1 MNRETHKRVWLI
13 AGPIIISN
21 ISVPMLG
28 AVDTAVMGH
37 LPDPKY
43 LGGVAIGAMVFT
55 FIYWGFGF
63 LRMGTGGLTA
73 QAFGSQDADEVRAC
87 LARAAVIGIP
97 AALILIVL
105 QLPIASVA
113 FSILEASAEVEAL
126 AQEYFFVRIWG
137 APATLMNFALLGWF
151 IGCQN
156 TKAALWHQLSL
167 NGVNIVLDLV
177 FVVWFGW
184 GVAGV
189 AAATAIADAVAVV
202 IGLFLALPILRGL
215 GGQFVRA
222 KILEAGKIKRT
233 VALNID
239 IFIRTICL
247 VSAFA
252 YFTAQGAAF
261 GNVVLAAN
269 AVLLNFQTFMAHAL
283 DGFAHSAE
291 ALGGGAI
298 GAKDRRAFRDAVRVS
313 VFWGLVVAVGFSLL
327 YLVAGP
333 VIIDVLTGIETV
345 RETGRDFLVWSAVMP
360 LIAVFPFLL
369 DGIFLGATRGATMRN
384 AMIVSLMIYV
394 ACCYFLVPLW
404 GNDGLWASLTIFM
417 GARGLTLGVRYPAL
431 VKSVGQK
438 K

>member
-1 MNRETHKRVWLI
+1 M
-13 AGPIIISN
+13 
-21 ISVPMLG
+21 
-28 AVDTAVMGH
+28 
-37 LPDPKY
+37 
-43 LGGVAIGAMVFT
+43 
-55 FIYWGFGF
+55 
-63 LRMGTGGLTA
+63 
-73 QAFGSQDADEVRAC
+73 
-87 LARAAVIGIP
+87 
-97 AALILIVL
+97 
-105 QLPIASVA
+105 
-113 FSILEASAEVEAL
+113 
-126 AQEYFFVRIWG
+126 
-137 APATLMNFALLGWF
+137 
-151 IGCQN
+151 
-156 TKAALWHQLSL
+156 
-167 NGVNIVLDLV
+167 
-177 FVVWFGW
+177 
-184 GVAGV
+184 
-189 AAATAIADAVAVV
+189 AVV

-222 KILEAGKIKRT
+222 KILEASKIKRT

>member
-1 MNRETHKRVWLI
+1 MNRETHKRVWVI

-28 AVDTAVMGH
+28 AVDTAVMGY

-73 QAFGSQDADEVRAC
+73 QAFGAQDADEVRAC

-113 FSILEASAEVEAL
+113 LLILEASSDVENL

-202 IGLFLALPILRGL
+202 IGLFLALPILRML
-215 GGQFVRA
+215 GGQFIRA
-222 KILEAGKIKRT
+222 KILEASKIKRT

-252 YFTAQGAAF
+252 YFTAQGAAC

-298 GAKDRRAFRDAVRVS
+298 GAKDRKAFRDAVRVS

-333 VIIDVLTGIETV
+333 LIIDVLTGIETV

-394 ACCYFLVPLW
+394 ASCYFLVPLW

-431 VKSVGQK
+431 LRSVGRDG
-438 K
+438 

>member
-1 MNRETHKRVWLI
+1 MNRQTHLRVWHI

-37 LPDPKY
+37 LPDAKY

-73 QAFGSQDADEVRAC
+73 QAFGAKDADEVRAC
-87 LARAAVIGIP
+87 LARAAVIGVP

-105 QLPIASVA
+105 QIPIASLA
-113 FSILEASAEVEAL
+113 FSIVNASGEVKTL

-151 IGCQN
+151 IGVQN
-156 TKAALWHQLSL
+156 TKAALIHQLSL

-177 FVVWFGW
+177 FVLGLGW

-189 AAATAIADAVAVV
+189 AAATAIADAVAVTV
-202 IGLFLALPILRGL
+202 GLWLALPILRRI
-215 GGQFVRA
+215 GGAFVRA
-222 KILEAGKIKRT
+222 KILETAKLRRT
-233 VALNID
+233 IALNID

-283 DGFAHSAE
+283 DGLAHASE

-298 GAKDRRAFRDAVRVS
+298 GARDRSAFHDAVRVS
-313 VFWGLVVAVGFSLL
+313 MFWGVLVAIGFSLV
-327 YLVAGP
+327 YFIAGP
-333 VIIDVLTGIETV
+333 TIIDALTGIEEV
-345 RETGRDFLVWSAVMP
+345 RTAARAYLAWSVAMP
-360 LIAVFPFLL
+360 LIAVFPFIF
-369 DGIFLGATRGATMRN
+369 DGVFLGGTRGATMRN
-384 AMIVSLMIYV
+384 AMIASLAVYV
-394 ACCYFLVPLW
+394 TCCYFLVPAW
-404 GNDGLWASLTIFM
+404 GNHGLWASLMVFM

-431 VKSVGQK
+431 ERSVGG
-438 K
+438 

>member
-1 MNRETHKRVWLI
+1 MNRDTHRRVWLI

-73 QAFGSQDADEVRAC
+73 QAFGAKDADEVRAC

-113 FSILEASAEVEAL
+113 FSILEASPDVEAL

-177 FVVWFGW
+177 FVLGFGW

-189 AAATAIADAVAVV
+189 AAATAIADGVAVV
-202 IGLFLALPILRGL
+202 IGLFLALPILRKL
-215 GGQFVRA
+215 GGEFVRA
-222 KILEAGKIKRT
+222 KILETSKIKRT
-233 VALNID
+233 VALNVD

-269 AVLLNFQTFMAHAL
+269 AVLLNFQTIMAHAL
-283 DGFAHSAE
+283 DGLAHAAE

-298 GAKDRRAFRDAVRVS
+298 GAKDRKGFRDAVRVS
-313 VFWGLVVAVGFSLL
+313 VFWGMVVAVGFSLF
-327 YLVAGP
+327 YLVSGP
-333 VIIDVLTGIETV
+333 LIIDALTGIDSV
-345 RETGRDFLVWSAVMP
+345 RVVAREYLGWSVLMP

-369 DGIFLGATRGATMRN
+369 DGIFLGGTRGATMRN
-384 AMIVSLMIYV
+384 AMIVSLLIYL

-404 GNDGLWASLTIFM
+404 GNDGLWVSLTIFM
-417 GARGLTLGVRYPAL
+417 GARGVTLGVRYPAL
-431 VKSVGQK
+431 VRSVGREG
-438 K
+438 

>member
-1 MNRETHKRVWLI
+1 MNRDTHRRVWLI

-73 QAFGSQDADEVRAC
+73 QAFGAKDADEVRAC

-105 QLPIASVA
+105 QLPLASVA
-113 FSILEASAEVEAL
+113 FSILEASPDVEAL

-177 FVVWFGW
+177 FVLGFGW

-189 AAATAIADAVAVV
+189 AAATAIADGVAVV
-202 IGLFLALPILRGL
+202 IGLFLALPILRKL
-215 GGQFVRA
+215 GGEFVRA
-222 KILEAGKIKRT
+222 KILETSKIKRT
-233 VALNID
+233 VALNVD

-269 AVLLNFQTFMAHAL
+269 AVLLNFQTIMAHAL
-283 DGFAHSAE
+283 DGLAHAAE

-298 GAKDRRAFRDAVRVS
+298 GAKDRKGFRDAVRVS
-313 VFWGLVVAVGFSLL
+313 VFWGMVVAVGFSLF
-327 YLVAGP
+327 YLVSGP
-333 VIIDVLTGIETV
+333 LIIDALTGIDSV
-345 RETGRDFLVWSAVMP
+345 RVVAREYLGWSVLMP

-369 DGIFLGATRGATMRN
+369 DGIFLGGTRGATMRN
-384 AMIVSLMIYV
+384 AMIVSLLIYL

-404 GNDGLWASLTIFM
+404 GNDGLWVSLTIFM
-417 GARGLTLGVRYPAL
+417 GARGVTLGVRYPAL
-431 VKSVGQK
+431 VRSVGREG
-438 K
+438 

>member
-73 QAFGSQDADEVRAC
+73 QAFGAQDADEVRAC

-97 AALILIVL
+97 AALILIVV

-113 FSILEASAEVEAL
+113 FSILEASSDVENL

-177 FVVWFGW
+177 FVLGFGW

-189 AAATAIADAVAVV
+189 AAGTAIADGVAVV
-202 IGLFLALPILRGL
+202 IGLLLALPILKKL
-215 GGQFVRA
+215 GGAFVRD
-222 KILEAGKIKRT
+222 KILEASKIKRT
-233 VALNID
+233 VALNIN

-283 DGFAHSAE
+283 DGFAHAAE
-291 ALGGGAI
+291 SLAGGAI
-298 GAKDRRAFRDAVRVS
+298 GARDRKAFRDAVRVS
-313 VFWGLVVAVGFSLL
+313 VFWGLVVAVGFTLVYLL
-327 YLVAGP
+327 AGAS
-333 VIIDVLTGIETV
+333 IINALTGIESV
-345 RETGRDFLVWSAVMP
+345 REAGRDYLVWSVAMP
-360 LIAVFPFLL
+360 LVAVFPFLL
-369 DGIFLGATRGATMRN
+369 DGIFLGGTRGATMRN

-394 ACCYFLVPLW
+394 ASCYFLVPLW

-417 GARGLTLGVRYPAL
+417 GARGLTLGVLYPAL
-431 VKSVGQK
+431 FRSVGRDG
-438 K
+438 

>member
-28 AVDTAVMGH
+28 AVDTTVMGH

-73 QAFGSQDADEVRAC
+73 QAFGAQDADEVRAC

-222 KILEAGKIKRT
+222 KILEASKIKRT

-327 YLVAGP
+327 YMVAGP

>member
-1 MNRETHKRVWLI
+1 MNRNTHRRVWLI

-28 AVDTAVMGH
+28 AVDTAVIGH

-73 QAFGSQDADEVRAC
+73 QAFGARDADEVRAC
-87 LARAAVIGIP
+87 LARAAVIGI
-97 AALILIVL
+97 AVALILIAL
-105 QLPIASVA
+105 QLPIATA
-113 FSILEASAEVEAL
+113 TFSILEASPDVEAL

-177 FVVWFGW
+177 FVLGFGW
-184 GVAGV
+184 GVTGV
-189 AAATAIADAVAVV
+189 AAATAIADGVAVV
-202 IGLFLALPILRGL
+202 IGLFLALPILRKL
-215 GGQFVRA
+215 GGGFVRA
-222 KILEAGKIKRT
+222 EILEASKIRRT
-233 VALNID
+233 IALNVD

-247 VSAFA
+247 VLAFA

-283 DGFAHSAE
+283 DGLAHSAE
-291 ALGGGAI
+291 ALGGEAI
-298 GAKDRRAFRDAVRVS
+298 GARDRKAFRDAVRVS
-313 VFWGLVVAVGFSLL
+313 VFWGMVVAAGFTLV
-327 YLVAGP
+327 YLIAGSF
-333 VIIDVLTGIETV
+333 IIDVLTGIETV
-345 RETGRDFLVWSAVMP
+345 RETSREYLVWSAAMP

-369 DGIFLGATRGATMRN
+369 DGIFLGGTRGATMRN
-384 AMIVSLMIYV
+384 AMIVSLLIYL
-394 ACCYFLVPLW
+394 ACCYILVPLW
-404 GNDGLWASLTIFM
+404 GNDGLWASLAIFM

-431 VKSVGQK
+431 ARSVGREG
-438 K
+438 

>member
-73 QAFGSQDADEVRAC
+73 QAFGAQDADEVRAC

-113 FSILEASAEVEAL
+113 FSILEASSDVENL

-202 IGLFLALPILRGL
+202 IGLFLALPILRML
-215 GGQFVRA
+215 GGQFIRA
-222 KILEAGKIKRT
+222 KILEASKIKRT

-252 YFTAQGAAF
+252 YFTAQCAAF

-298 GAKDRRAFRDAVRVS
+298 GAKNRKAFRDAVRVS

-333 VIIDVLTGIETV
+333 LIIDVLTGIETV

-384 AMIVSLMIYV
+384 AMIVSLMFYV

>member
-1 MNRETHKRVWLI
+1 MKREIHRRVWHI

-43 LGGVAIGAMVFT
+43 LGGVAVGAMVFT

-73 QAFGSQDADEVRAC
+73 QAFGAQDADEVRAC

-97 AALILIVL
+97 AAFALIIL
-105 QLPIASVA
+105 QVPIASVA
-113 FSILEASAEVEAL
+113 FSILEASPGVEAL
-126 AQEYFFVRIWG
+126 AYEYFSVRIWG

-156 TKAALWHQLSL
+156 TRAALWHQLSL
-167 NGVNIVLDLV
+167 NGVNILLDLV
-177 FVVWFGW
+177 FVLGLDW

-202 IGLFLALPILRGL
+202 IGLFLALPILRRL
-215 GGQFVRA
+215 GGAFVRA
-222 KILEAGKIKRT
+222 KILETSKIRRT
-233 VALNID
+233 IALNID

-283 DGFAHSAE
+283 DGFAHAAE

-298 GAKDRRAFRDAVRVS
+298 GARDRQAFRDAVRVS
-313 VFWGLVVAVGFSLL
+313 VFWGLLVAVAFSLV
-327 YLVAGP
+327 YLLAGP
-333 VIIDVLTGIETV
+333 LIIDALTGIESV
-345 RETGRDFLVWSAVMP
+345 REAGRDYLLWLVLMP
-360 LIAVFPFLL
+360 LVAVFPFLL
-369 DGIFLGATRGATMRN
+369 DGIFLGGTRGATMRN
-384 AMIVSLMIYV
+384 AMIVSLIIYLV
-394 ACCYFLVPLW
+394 SCYFLVPVW
-404 GNDGLWASLTIFM
+404 GNNGLWASLTIFM

-431 VKSVGQK
+431 LRTIG
-438 K
+438 

>member
-73 QAFGSQDADEVRAC
+73 QAFGAQDADEVRAC

-97 AALILIVL
+97 AALILIVV

-113 FSILEASAEVEAL
+113 FSILEASSDVENL

-177 FVVWFGW
+177 FVLGFGW

-189 AAATAIADAVAVV
+189 AAGTAIADGVAVV
-202 IGLFLALPILRGL
+202 IGLLLALPILKKL
-215 GGQFVRA
+215 GGAFVRD
-222 KILEAGKIKRT
+222 KILEASKIKRT
-233 VALNID
+233 VALNIN

-283 DGFAHSAE
+283 DGFAHAAE
-291 ALGGGAI
+291 SLAGGAI
-298 GAKDRRAFRDAVRVS
+298 GARDRKAFRDAVRVS
-313 VFWGLVVAVGFSLL
+313 VFWGLVVAVGFTLVYLL
-327 YLVAGP
+327 AGAS
-333 VIIDVLTGIETV
+333 IINALTGIESV
-345 RETGRDFLVWSAVMP
+345 REAGRDYLVWSVAMP
-360 LIAVFPFLL
+360 LVAVFPFLL
-369 DGIFLGATRGATMRN
+369 DGIFLGGTRGATMRN
-384 AMIVSLMIYV
+384 AMIVSLMIYM
-394 ACCYFLVPLW
+394 ASCYFLVPLW

-431 VKSVGQK
+431 LRSVGRDG
-438 K
+438 

>member
-1 MNRETHKRVWLI
+1 MNRDTHRRVWLI

-28 AVDTAVMGH
+28 AVDTAVVGH

-73 QAFGSQDADEVRAC
+73 QAFGAKDSDEVRAC
-87 LARAAVIGIP
+87 LARAAVIGVP
-97 AALILIVL
+97 VAVILIML
-105 QLPIASVA
+105 QGPIAAIA
-113 FSILEASAEVEAL
+113 FSIVNASSEVEDL
-126 AQEYFFVRIWG
+126 AREYFFVRIWG

-177 FVVWFGW
+177 FVIGFGW

-189 AAATAIADAVAVV
+189 AAATAIADVIALG
-202 IGLFLALPILRGL
+202 IGLMLAMPILQSL
-215 GGQFVRA
+215 GGRFIRS
-222 KILEAGKIKRT
+222 KILEASKIKRT

-261 GNVVLAAN
+261 GNVVLAVN

-298 GAKDRRAFRDAVRVS
+298 GARDRKAFRDAVRVS
-313 VFWGLVVAVGFSLL
+313 AFWGVIVAVAFTLV
-327 YLVAGP
+327 YLAAGP
-333 VIIDVLTGIETV
+333 FIIDALTGIETV
-345 RETGRDFLVWSAVMP
+345 RSTAREYMFWSVIMP

-384 AMIVSLMIYV
+384 AMIVSLLIYL

-404 GNDGLWASLTIFM
+404 GNNGLWASLMIFM
-417 GARGLTLGVRYPAL
+417 GVRGLTLGVRYPGL
-431 VKSVGQK
+431 VRSVGSD
-438 K
+438 

>member
-1 MNRETHKRVWLI
+1 MKRETHLRVWHI

-43 LGGVAIGAMVFT
+43 LGGVAVGAMVFT
-55 FIYWGFGF
+55 FIFWGFGF

-73 QAFGSQDADEVRAC
+73 QAFGAQDADEVRAC

-97 AALILIVL
+97 AALALIVL
-105 QLPIASVA
+105 QVPIASVA
-113 FSILEASAEVEAL
+113 FSILEASPGVEAL
-126 AQEYFFVRIWG
+126 AHEYFSVRIWG

-156 TKAALWHQLSL
+156 TRAALWHQLSL
-167 NGVNIVLDLV
+167 NGVNILLDLV
-177 FVVWFGW
+177 FVLGLDW

-202 IGLFLALPILRGL
+202 IGLFLALPILRRL
-215 GGQFVRA
+215 GGAFVRA
-222 KILEAGKIKRT
+222 KILETSKIRRT
-233 VALNID
+233 IALNID

-283 DGFAHSAE
+283 DGFAHAAE

-298 GAKDRRAFRDAVRVS
+298 GARDGQAFRDAVRVS
-313 VFWGLVVAVGFSLL
+313 VFWGL
-327 YLVAGP
+327 LVAAAFALVYLLAGP
-333 VIIDVLTGIETV
+333 FVIDALTGIESV
-345 RETGRDFLVWSAVMP
+345 REAGRDYLLWLVLMP
-360 LIAVFPFLL
+360 LVAVFPFLL
-369 DGIFLGATRGATMRN
+369 DGIFLGGTRGATMRN
-384 AMIVSLMIYV
+384 AMIVSLLIYLV
-394 ACCYFLVPLW
+394 SCYFLVPVW
-404 GNDGLWASLTIFM
+404 GNNGLWASLTIFM

-431 VKSVGQK
+431 LRTIG
-438 K
+438 

>member
-1 MNRETHKRVWLI
+1 MNREIHRRVWHI

-43 LGGVAIGAMVFT
+43 LGGVAVGAMVFT

-73 QAFGSQDADEVRAC
+73 QAFGAHDADEVRAC

-97 AALILIVL
+97 VALALIAL
-105 QLPIASVA
+105 QGPIASVA
-113 FSILEASAEVEAL
+113 FSILEASPGVETL
-126 AQEYFFVRIWG
+126 AQEYFYVRIWG

-156 TKAALWHQLSL
+156 TRAALWHQLSL

-177 FVVWFGW
+177 FVLWLDW

-189 AAATAIADAVAVV
+189 AAATAIADTIAVI
-202 IGLFLALPILRGL
+202 IGLFLALPILQLL
-215 GGQFVRA
+215 GGRFVRA
-222 KILEAGKIKRT
+222 KILEASKIRRT
-233 VALNID
+233 IALNID

-283 DGFAHSAE
+283 DGFAHAAE

-298 GAKDRRAFRDAVRVS
+298 GARDRTAFRDAVRVS
-313 VFWGLVVAVGFSLL
+313 VFWGLVVAVGFSLV
-327 YLVAGP
+327 YLIAGP
-333 VIIDVLTGIETV
+333 FIIDALTGIETV
-345 RETGRDFLVWSAVMP
+345 RETGRDYLVWSVAMP
-360 LIAVFPFLL
+360 LVAVFPFLL
-369 DGIFLGATRGATMRN
+369 DGIFLGGTRGATMRN
-384 AMIVSLMIYV
+384 AMIVSLLVYL
-394 ACCYFLVPLW
+394 ASCYFLVPVW

-431 VKSVGQK
+431 VRAVG
-438 K
+438 

>member
-1 MNRETHKRVWLI
+1 MRREIHYKMWRL

-37 LPDPKY
+37 LPDAKY
-43 LGGVAIGAMVFT
+43 LGGVAVGALVFT

-73 QAFGSQDADEVRAC
+73 QAFGAEDADEIRAC

-97 AALILIVL
+97 VALVLIIL
-105 QLPIASVA
+105 QAPIAWAA
-113 FSILEASAEVEAL
+113 FSIVEATPEVELL
-126 AQEYFFVRIWG
+126 AEQYFYTRIWG

-151 IGCQN
+151 IGVQN
-156 TKAALWHQLSL
+156 TKAALWHQLIL

-177 FVVWFGW
+177 FVIGFGW

-189 AAATAIADAVAVV
+189 AAATAIADVAAVAF
-202 IGLFLALPILRGL
+202 GLWLALPILRRL
-215 GGQFVRA
+215 GGAFVREN
-222 KILEAGKIKRT
+222 ILEGEKIRRT

-261 GNVVLAAN
+261 GNVVLATN

-283 DGFAHSAE
+283 DGFAHAAE
-291 ALGGGAI
+291 AMGGRAI
-298 GAKDRRAFRDAVRVS
+298 GARDRDAFREAVRVS
-313 VFWGLVVAVGFSLL
+313 MLWGTIVAIGFSLF
-327 YLVAGP
+327 YLMGGIAIV
-333 VIIDVLTGIETV
+333 DLLTGIDDV
-345 RETGRDFLVWSAVMP
+345 RDAAREYISWSVVMP
-360 LIAVFPFLL
+360 LIAVFPFIL
-369 DGIFLGATRGATMRN
+369 DGVYLGATRGRTMRN
-384 AMIVSLMIYV
+384 AMIASLVTYLV
-394 ACCYFLVPLW
+394 ACFFFVPAW
-404 GNDGLWASLTIFM
+404 GNHGLWASLLIFM
-417 GARGLTLGVRYPAL
+417 GARGITLGLRYPAL
-431 VKSVGQK
+431 QRSVGAA
-438 K
+438 

>member
-73 QAFGSQDADEVRAC
+73 QAFGAQDADEVRAC

-113 FSILEASAEVEAL
+113 FSILEASSDVENL

-202 IGLFLALPILRGL
+202 IGLFLALPILRML
-215 GGQFVRA
+215 GGQFIRA
-222 KILEAGKIKRT
+222 KILEASKIKRT

-252 YFTAQGAAF
+252 YYGAMRCIRQCCT
-261 GNVVLAAN
+261 GGKCCV
-269 AVLLNFQTFMAHAL
+269 
-283 DGFAHSAE
+283 AE
-291 ALGGGAI
+291 LSDVYGPCAGRI
-298 GAKDRRAFRDAVRVS
+298 CS
-313 VFWGLVVAVGFSLL
+313 FSR
-327 YLVAGP
+327 GS
-333 VIIDVLTGIETV
+333 
-345 RETGRDFLVWSAVMP
+345 RGR
-360 LIAVFPFLL
+360 
-369 DGIFLGATRGATMRN
+369 GYRGEG
-384 AMIVSLMIYV
+384 S
-394 ACCYFLVPLW
+394 
-404 GNDGLWASLTIFM
+404 
-417 GARGLTLGVRYPAL
+417 
-431 VKSVGQK
+431 
-438 K
+438 

>member
-1 MNRETHKRVWLI
+1 MNREIHRRVWHI

-43 LGGVAIGAMVFT
+43 LGGVAVGAMVFT

-73 QAFGSQDADEVRAC
+73 QAFGAHDADEVRAC

-97 AALILIVL
+97 VALALIAL
-105 QLPIASVA
+105 QGPIASVA
-113 FSILEASAEVEAL
+113 FSILEASPGVETL
-126 AQEYFFVRIWG
+126 AQEYFYVRIWG

-156 TKAALWHQLSL
+156 TRAALWHQLSL

-177 FVVWFGW
+177 FVLWLDW

-189 AAATAIADAVAVV
+189 AAATAIADTIAVI
-202 IGLFLALPILRGL
+202 IGLFLALPILQLL
-215 GGQFVRA
+215 GGRFVRA
-222 KILEAGKIKRT
+222 KILEASKIRRT
-233 VALNID
+233 IALNID

-283 DGFAHSAE
+283 DGFAHAAE

-298 GAKDRRAFRDAVRVS
+298 GARDRTAFRDAVRVS
-313 VFWGLVVAVGFSLL
+313 VFWGLVVAVGFSLV
-327 YLVAGP
+327 YLIAGP
-333 VIIDVLTGIETV
+333 FIIDALTGIETV
-345 RETGRDFLVWSAVMP
+345 RETGQDYLVWSVAMP
-360 LIAVFPFLL
+360 LVAVFPFLL
-369 DGIFLGATRGATMRN
+369 DGIFLGGTRGATMRN
-384 AMIVSLMIYV
+384 AMIVSLLVYL
-394 ACCYFLVPLW
+394 ASCYFLVPVW

-431 VKSVGQK
+431 VRAVG
-438 K
+438 

>member
-73 QAFGSQDADEVRAC
+73 QAFGAQDADEVRAC

-113 FSILEASAEVEAL
+113 FSILEASAEVETL

-137 APATLMNFALLGWF
+137 APATLMNFAWLGWF

-222 KILEAGKIKRT
+222 KILEASKIKRT

-291 ALGGGAI
+291 ALCGGAI

>member
-1 MNRETHKRVWLI
+1 MNRNTHRRVWLI

-28 AVDTAVMGH
+28 AVDTAVIGH

-73 QAFGSQDADEVRAC
+73 QAFGARDADEVRAC

-97 AALILIVL
+97 VALILIAL
-105 QLPIASVA
+105 QLPIATAA
-113 FSILEASAEVEAL
+113 FSILEASPDVEAL

-177 FVVWFGW
+177 FVLGFGW
-184 GVAGV
+184 GVTGV
-189 AAATAIADAVAVV
+189 AAATAIADGVAVM
-202 IGLFLALPILRGL
+202 IGLFLALPILRKL
-215 GGQFVRA
+215 GGGFVGA
-222 KILEAGKIKRT
+222 EILEASKIRRT
-233 VALNID
+233 IALNVD

-247 VSAFA
+247 VLAFA

-283 DGFAHSAE
+283 DGLAHSAE
-291 ALGGGAI
+291 ALGGEAI
-298 GAKDRRAFRDAVRVS
+298 GARDRKAFRDAVRVS
-313 VFWGLVVAVGFSLL
+313 VFWGMVVAVGFTLV
-327 YLVAGP
+327 YLIAGP
-333 VIIDVLTGIETV
+333 FIIDVLTGIETV
-345 RETGRDFLVWSAVMP
+345 RETSREYLVWSAAMP

-369 DGIFLGATRGATMRN
+369 DGIFLGGTRGATMRN
-384 AMIVSLMIYV
+384 AMIVSLLIYL
-394 ACCYFLVPLW
+394 ACCYILVPLW
-404 GNDGLWASLTIFM
+404 GNDGLWASLAIFM
-417 GARGLTLGVRYPAL
+417 GARGLTLGVCYPAL
-431 VKSVGQK
+431 ARSVGREG
-438 K
+438 